1 MELVQKYTNL
11 FHWAMQQFNTL
22 PPSIEPTATG
32 HIVEQMNMIQQIIA
46 DGYAYVVN
54 SSVFFDVEKYN
65 NDFSKIGLPY
75 GILSGRNIEEQLETT
90 RQ

>member
-22 PPSIEPTATG
+22 PPSIELTATG
-32 HIVEQMNMIQQIIA
+32 HIVEQINMIQQIIA

-54 SSVFFDVEKYN
+54 SSVYFDVEKYN
-65 NDFSKIGLPY
+65 NDFSKIGQPY